1 MKDGAQLMVLIMIT
15 MRVHI
20 IERLHYLKSEA
31 VSIRSVALSS
41 PGSTDSEL
49 SLAASWDA
57 EQVFAAVSKIKSIS
71 IKKKHD

>member
-1 MKDGAQLMVLIMIT
+1 MVYIMIT

-41 PGSTDSEL
+41 PGSSDSEL

-57 EQVFAAVSKIKSIS
+57 EQVFAVSAENNVLWV
-71 IKKKHD
+71 